1 MYLRYILNIR
11 RHVRT
16 STTTLDRTL
25 TALAHPVRR
34 EILDRLMGGPR
45 SVTELAEPFAMSVP
59 AVSMH
64 IKTLEKAGL
73 VARGRD
79 AQWRPCRLDAAPMRE
94 ALDWLER
101 YRRFWVESLDRLDAY
116 AQTLDIDGEN

>member
-1 MYLRYILNIR
+1 M
-11 RHVRT
+11 RT
-16 STTTLDRTL
+16 ATTTLDRTL

-45 SVTELAEPFAMSVP
+45 TVNELAEPFAMSVP

-73 VARGRD
+73 VARGKD

-101 YRRFWVESLDRLDAY
+101 YRRFWVESLDRLEAY
-116 AQTLDIDGEN
+116 AQAFDSDEKKG

>member
-1 MYLRYILNIR
+1 
-11 RHVRT
+11 VRS

-25 TALAHPVRR
+25 SALAHPVRR
-34 EILDRLMGGPR
+34 EILDRLMAGSR
-45 SVTELAEPFAMSVP
+45 SVTELAAPFAMSVP

-64 IKTLEKAGL
+64 IKTLETAGL
-73 VARGRD
+73 VTRGKD

-101 YRRFWVESLDRLDAY
+101 YPRLWVESLDRLDAY

>member
-1 MYLRYILNIR
+1 
-11 RHVRT
+11 
-16 STTTLDRTL
+16 
-25 TALAHPVRR
+25 VRR
-34 EILDRLMGGPR
+34 EILDRLMGGSR

-73 VARGRD
+73 VARERD

-101 YRRFWVESLDRLDAY
+101 YRRFWVESLDQLDAY
-116 AQTLDIDGEN
+116 AQTLDIDGENCSHHCRTVSRKGPGRTSWC

>member
-1 MYLRYILNIR
+1 M
-11 RHVRT
+11 RT

-34 EILDRLMGGPR
+34 EILDRLIGGPK
-45 SVTELAEPFAMSVP
+45 SVTELAEPFDMTVP

-64 IKTLEKAGL
+64 IATLEKAGL

-79 AQWRPCRLDAAPMRE
+79 AQWRPCRLEAAPMR
-94 ALDWLER
+94 AVADWLEG
-101 YRRFWVESLDRLDAY
+101 YRRFWDENLDRLEAY
-116 AQTLDIDGEN
+116 AQTLNDKGKKP

>member
-1 MYLRYILNIR
+1 
-11 RHVRT
+11 VRT

-34 EILDRLMGGPR
+34 EILDRLIGGSR
-45 SVTELAEPFAMSVP
+45 SVTELAEPFDMTVP

-64 IKTLEKAGL
+64 IATLERAGL

-79 AQWRPCRLDAAPMRE
+79 AQWRPCRLDAAPMR
-94 ALDWLER
+94 AVVDWLEG
-101 YRRFWVESLDRLDAY
+101 YRRFWDESLDRLEAY
-116 AQTLDIDGEN
+116 AQTLDDEGENR

>member
-1 MYLRYILNIR
+1 M
-11 RHVRT
+11 RT

-34 EILDRLMGGPR
+34 EILDRLMGGSM
-45 SVTELAEPFAMSVP
+45 SVTQLAEPFDMTVP

-64 IKTLEKAGL
+64 IATLEKAGL

-79 AQWRPCRLDAAPMRE
+79 AQWRPCCLDAAPMRGVV
-94 ALDWLER
+94 DWLER
-101 YRRFWVESLDRLDAY
+101 YRRFWDESLDRLESY
-116 AQTLDIDGEN
+116 AQAVEGGIR

>member
-1 MYLRYILNIR
+1 
-11 RHVRT
+11 VRA

-25 TALAHPVRR
+25 AALAHPVRR
-34 EILDRLMGGPR
+34 EILDRLMSGAR

-64 IKTLEKAGL
+64 IKTLENAGL
-73 VARGRD
+73 VARSRD